1 MIVIDIDV
9 LPFPD
14 TASQASSSTSSSRPA
29 AFTGQT
35 PPTREVKVKR
45 STSLTVRRSLDT
57 NLGAVADQQLQTDL
71 EEYFRRFGSL
81 QRHRVRQ

>member
-1 MIVIDIDV
+1 MFINI
-9 LPFPD
+9 LPPTD
-14 TASQASSSTSSSRPA
+14 TASQASSTTSSTRPA

-35 PPTREVKVKR
+35 PPTRDVKVRR
-45 STSLTVRRSLDT
+45 STSLSVRRSLDT
-57 NLGAVADQQLQTDL
+57 NLGAVGDQQLQTDL